1 MLSPFVQ
8 MVSMGSRWLH
18 TCRSMRRGTSPY
30 LKGPKIK
37 SRGLIQI
44 LNNKINRDVK
54 GLFLGVR
61 FVSSGVIGGV

>member
-1 MLSPFVQ
+1 MA
-8 MVSMGSRWLH
+8 SMGSRCLH
-18 TCRSMRRGTSPY
+18 TCRSMRGGCSPY

-44 LNNKINRDVK
+44 RNNKISRDVK
-54 GLFLGVR
+54 DLFLGVR